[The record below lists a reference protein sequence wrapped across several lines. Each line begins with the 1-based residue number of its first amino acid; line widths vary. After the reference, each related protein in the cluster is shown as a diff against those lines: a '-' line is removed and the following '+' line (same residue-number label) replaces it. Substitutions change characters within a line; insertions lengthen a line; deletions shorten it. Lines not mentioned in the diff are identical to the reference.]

1 MLLRPAFMFTIV
13 IVFSLL
19 NGWAFSMG
27 LKNNNITGVIL
38 SSLAIG
44 GTFYFL
50 HIYRRLRS
58 ELQSAEEE
66 EAS

>member
-1 MLLRPAFMFTIV
+1 MFLRPWFIFSAI
-13 IVFSLL
+13 IIFSLL

-38 SSLAIG
+38 SSLAIA

-58 ELQSAEEE
+58 ELHSAEEE
-66 EAS
+66 EG